1 MKKKIISLRLFTI
14 VVLLGMIFFT
24 NTVFAEENNYK
35 QITRELVNLVDSNS
49 EIENLLIASIAE
61 AKNINPDPKSNPVQS
76 LSEYYDFIDKA
87 SELLPQE
94 ILKGPS
100 ESVRDQMLQGI
111 CYLYFLV
118 D

>member
-61 AKNINPDPKSNPVQS
+61 AKQP
-76 LSEYYDFIDKA
+76 LE
-87 SELLPQE
+87 
-94 ILKGPS
+94 
-100 ESVRDQMLQGI
+100 
-111 CYLYFLV
+111 
-118 D
+118 